1 MYRLENYN
9 RHKIDQC
16 IQTSLDEDIIT
27 EDLSTNAIYDQ
38 GQKARVDLL
47 AKEDGVLCGRYVFER
62 VFSLLDSQVQ
72 VDWTLEEGARFK
84 KGDLLAKISG
94 DVRPILTGERTA
106 LNFLQRLCGV
116 ASYTRDIVDQLE
128 GSGISLM
135 DTRKTTPGLRLL
147 QKYAVTVGGG
157 KNHRT
162 NLSDV
167 IMLKDNHI
175 QAAGG
180 VGAAI
185 QKAKTYAPFVRTI
198 VVETENLAMVQ
209 EAVENKA
216 SIIMLDNMNRDQMEE
231 AIKLIDGRC
240 FIEVSGNVTR
250 ESIRDLKGLKI
261 DYISSG
267 ALTHSSGIID
277 LSMKN
282 LRLL

>member
-9 RHKIDQC
+9 LKKVDTC
-16 IQTSLDEDIIT
+16 IQGALDEDIIT
-27 EDLSTNAIYDQ
+27 EDLSTNAIYEEDQ
-38 GQKARVDLL
+38 EVSVDLL
-47 AKEDGVLCGRYVFER
+47 AKEDGILCGQYVFER
-62 VFSLLDSQVQ
+62 VFQILDDQVK
-72 VDWTLEEGARFK
+72 VKWFLKEGDSFK
-84 KGDLLAKISG
+84 AGDLLAKIQG

-106 LNFLQRLCGV
+106 LNFLQRMCAV
-116 ASYTRDIVDQLE
+116 ASYTRKIVDQLA
-128 GSGISLM
+128 GSNIAVL

-147 QKYAVTVGGG
+147 QKYAVRVGGG

-180 VGAAI
+180 VKEAI
-185 QKAKTYAPFVRTI
+185 LKARAYAPYIRTI
-198 VVETENLAMVQ
+198 IVETENLDMVK

-216 SIIMLDNMNRDQMEE
+216 SIIMLDNMDHQTMEK
-231 AIKLIDGRC
+231 AIEIIDGRS
-240 FIEVSGNVTR
+240 FIEVSGNVTA
-250 ESIRDLKGLKI
+250 EKIADLKTLKI

-282 LRLL
+282 LKEL

>member
-16 IQTSLDEDIIT
+16 IQTALDEDIIT

-72 VDWTLEEGARFK
+72 VDWTLEEGAHFK

-128 GSGISLM
+128 GSGIRLM

-198 VVETENLAMVQ
+198 VVETENLDMVQ

-216 SIIMLDNMNRDQMEE
+216 SIIMLDNMDRDQMEE